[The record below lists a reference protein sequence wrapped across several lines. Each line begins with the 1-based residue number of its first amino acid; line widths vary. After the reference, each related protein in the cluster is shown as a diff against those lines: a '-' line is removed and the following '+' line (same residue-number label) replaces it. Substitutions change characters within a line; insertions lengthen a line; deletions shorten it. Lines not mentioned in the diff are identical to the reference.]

1 MPCCITYPGEFLRL
15 FVTVFLSGLTVV
27 GCSHTHTFTPND
39 ADGYYERINKAGQ
52 TQNILIRLDG
62 GDERRGANIHVGAD
76 SVTWMTPDPF
86 TRRFTRRRG
95 VPTGQVSEIVV
106 TNRTKSG
113 LIGTGLGMLA
123 GGLLGVFPDM
133 VNSIKGNQF
142 DAGRT
147 LFFGGLLA
155 AFGGIVGGVAGVKK
169 GTQDIFIFSE
179 YLEGSDAYFITQ
191 QLKGVLPGVDDVLS
205 DLRRGIRGLNA
216 GQIKEMVTQ
225 SNIIYTIDD
234 NPFCFL
240 VVNSRSVKI
249 YLSATQTDV
258 SDPLGLLRP
267 WSTRDSWFAISP
279 GGDMDYAI
287 NLIQQA
293 YAKVST

>member
-15 FVTVFLSGLTVV
+15 FVPVFLTGLTVV

-123 GGLLGVFPDM
+123 GGLLGVVPDM

-155 AFGGIVGGVAGVKK
+155 IGRLRCLPSTKYTSNTVG
-169 GTQDIFIFSE
+169 S
-179 YLEGSDAYFITQ
+179 
-191 QLKGVLPGVDDVLS
+191 
-205 DLRRGIRGLNA
+205 
-216 GQIKEMVTQ
+216 
-225 SNIIYTIDD
+225 
-234 NPFCFL
+234 
-240 VVNSRSVKI
+240 
-249 YLSATQTDV
+249 
-258 SDPLGLLRP
+258 
-267 WSTRDSWFAISP
+267 
-279 GGDMDYAI
+279 
-287 NLIQQA
+287 
-293 YAKVST
+293 